1 MDANDIFLIIE
12 VNFGENTKEIKDN
25 QLITYEELKTK
36 VMELFNIDEN
46 QKDNIEFTYL
56 DEDGDINIL
65 DYDNNNII
73 EASKELMDGNY
84 LLKLNLSL
92 IEFKKDNINLNI
104 ERENEIL
111 NNEKQKEEKD
121 EIRNNKYIENVKK
134 RLKKRLN
141 KFYKNKLEDIK
152 EKVNEI
158 INEKYDLIAKEI
170 DKFSFEDENGEF
182 VVININDIDEE
193 TILKKYEGG
202 KSSIALIENKKLVV
216 IEKAKKSNK
225 EKDEN
230 IRQKLIQIKEQ
241 VKQLKGKNQI
251 NYSNIQKYG
260 DKIYDIMKD
269 NAINI
274 NDINEYFKTYL
285 EPKEKEKDRMIF
297 INLLDKIYKY
307 IEFKKINEKNMQFFQ
322 KEIESDFIKKNN
334 NKENDFKPLL
344 DSCLDNETNFKNS
357 LLQNLNNLEINE

>member
-111 NNEKQKEEKD
+111 NNEKQK
-121 EIRNNKYIENVKK
+121 
-134 RLKKRLN
+134 
-141 KFYKNKLEDIK
+141 
-152 EKVNEI
+152 
-158 INEKYDLIAKEI
+158 
-170 DKFSFEDENGEF
+170 
-182 VVININDIDEE
+182 
-193 TILKKYEGG
+193 
-202 KSSIALIENKKLVV
+202 
-216 IEKAKKSNK
+216 
-225 EKDEN
+225 
-230 IRQKLIQIKEQ
+230 
-241 VKQLKGKNQI
+241 
-251 NYSNIQKYG
+251 
-260 DKIYDIMKD
+260 
-269 NAINI
+269 
-274 NDINEYFKTYL
+274 
-285 EPKEKEKDRMIF
+285 
-297 INLLDKIYKY
+297 
-307 IEFKKINEKNMQFFQ
+307 
-322 KEIESDFIKKNN
+322 
-334 NKENDFKPLL
+334 
-344 DSCLDNETNFKNS
+344 
-357 LLQNLNNLEINE
+357 